1 MQITIFDGDGS
12 RQAQPADL
20 PALLDRGE
28 GTFWVDMTGPTDE
41 DLRVMHEVFHF
52 HPLAIE
58 DTHNEKQRPKVEEY
72 AGHLFLILN
81 AGSSGEDNLEFREL
95 DAFVGPRYLVTVHLA
110 TEPTIDRV
118 RERLEHHDAVL
129 PMSAS
134 YLLYVLVDT
143 VVDDYFPI
151 LDAIDG
157 QLEALEDAI
166 LTEPHPETLR
176 RLSKLKR
183 MLADMWRVIWSQ
195 RDALATLTRHD
206 LPLIDQDMMLQY
218 HLRDVADHL
227 FWLADMVNTFRDTMT
242 GLMDLHMS
250 AISNRL
256 NQVVNRL
263 TAFAVVAGLLTVL
276 SGFYGMNFAQTWPPF
291 SSTWGVPFII
301 GVMVLITG
309 AVLFGLHKLGWY

>member
-28 GTFWVDMTGPTDE
+28 GTLWVDMTGPTDE
-41 DLRVMHEVFHF
+41 DLRVMREVFRF

-81 AGSSGEDNLEFREL
+81 AGSSGEDDLEFREL
-95 DAFVGPRYLVTVHLA
+95 DAFVGPHYLVTVHPA

-118 RERLEHHDAVL
+118 RERLEHRSTTL

-166 LTEPHPETLR
+166 LTAPRPEALR
-176 RLSKLKR
+176 LLFELKR
-183 MLADMWRVIWSQ
+183 TLADIWRVVWSQ
-195 RDALATLTRHD
+195 RDVLATLTRRD
-206 LPLIDQDMMLQY
+206 LPLIDRDTLQY
-218 HLRDVADHL
+218 HLRDVSDHL
-227 FWLADMVNTFRDTMT
+227 FWLADMVNTFRDTLT
-242 GLMDLHMS
+242 GLMDLYMS
-250 AISNRL
+250 ATSNRL

-263 TAFAVVAGLLTVL
+263 TVFAVVIGLLTVL

-291 SSTWGVPFII
+291 SSPWGVPFVVGTMLFVT
-301 GVMVLITG
+301 GVVLL
-309 AVLFGLHKLGWY
+309 VLRRMGWY